1 MKSFLALIKREHI
14 EHRGAF
20 VYAPAVLIGLFGLLL
35 ALSFLSARAPEIIIE
50 EAIIPTKFFEIAFTV
65 VGAAWFLFMLIML
78 AFYFAGSF
86 SADRRHNA
94 MLFWKSMPVSDF
106 KILMSKTAAG
116 MIEFPLII
124 FGAVL
129 VTGLML
135 LLATLLA
142 AGMVPGL
149 AVPSL
154 GTLVAAWLQVSL
166 FVLVYFALALLWY
179 LPFLAWIGGLAVLV
193 GRWAIPLAVLTPLII
208 SAIENIVFFGKVP
221 MGGLVLNYLGNRFD
235 FGFSKS
241 EDLQY
246 ALISPGPYSVG
257 KMTEILFA
265 SIDWLQMGIGV
276 VFGLAVIYLASQY
289 RRRRIET

>member
-35 ALSFLSARAPEIIIE
+35 ALSFMSARAPAILLE
-50 EAIIPTKFFEIAFTV
+50 EAAIPAKFYEVAYTI
-65 VGAAWFLFMLIML
+65 VGGAWFLFTLIML

-116 MIEFPLII
+116 MIEFPLIV

-129 VTGLML
+129 ITGLML

-166 FVLVYFALALLWY
+166 FVLVYFALALVWY
-179 LPFLAWIGGLAVLV
+179 VPFLAWIGGLAVLV

-208 SAIENIVFFGKVP
+208 SAIENIIFFGNVP
-221 MGGLVLNYLGNRFD
+221 AGGLVLNYLGRRFD
-235 FGFSKS
+235 FGFSS
-241 EDLQY
+241 SDALQA
-246 ALISPGPYSVG
+246 ALISPAPYNAG
-257 KMTEILFA
+257 AMTELLLD
-265 SIDWLQMGIGV
+265 SIDWVQMGIGV
-276 VFGLAVIYLASQY
+276 VFALGVIYLASQY